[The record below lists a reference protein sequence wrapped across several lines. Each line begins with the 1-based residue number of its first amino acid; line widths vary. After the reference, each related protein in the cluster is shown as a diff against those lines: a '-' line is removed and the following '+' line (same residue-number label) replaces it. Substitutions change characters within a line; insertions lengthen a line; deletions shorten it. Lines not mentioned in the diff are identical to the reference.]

1 MRAVNVAH
9 PLVVF
14 AKSSCSCMNFFVVH
28 FESCL
33 VSDKVSKKNKID
45 IFGLF
50 SFLVDEK
57 FMANKFS
64 VLHWTASREAR
75 ELMFNTCLS

>member
-1 MRAVNVAH
+1 
-9 PLVVF
+9 
-14 AKSSCSCMNFFVVH
+14 MNFFVVH

-33 VSDKVSKKNKID
+33 VSNKVNKKNKID

-64 VLHWTASREAR
+64 VLH
-75 ELMFNTCLS
+75 

>member
-1 MRAVNVAH
+1 MRGVNVAH
-9 PLVVF
+9 PLGIF
-14 AKSSCSCMNFFVVH
+14 AMSSCSCMIFFVVH

-33 VSDKVSKKNKID
+33 VNDKVSKKNKID

-64 VLHWTASREAR
+64 LLHWTASCEAR